1 MRRLPLLALALFGLL
16 GLFAGPTGAAAP
28 AAPDY
33 AAIIGAI
40 TAKGEAVV
48 QAYAPARAVDTAD
61 ALSDL
66 YFEVF
71 EGSGLEADIGARDNS
86 RKLDLEARFSGLIS
100 LALKGMPPAEV
111 AAAWAHLRAG
121 LDAARVLGEGNGG
134 SAWAA
139 FLQAFLILIR
149 EGFEAML
156 VVTALVAYVRRS
168 GNADKLRYLYHGV
181 GWAVVASLATAY
193 VLARLLHFS
202 AAGREV
208 VEGLTMLVAAAV
220 LFYVSCWL
228 FAKSEAARW
237 QAYVRAQVDRA
248 LSGGKAATL
257 GLAVFLAVYREGAET
272 VLFYQA
278 LAISEAG
285 NEAALVGGFA
295 AGLACLL
302 LLYRVMRGA
311 SLRLPL
317 GTFFAGTAVLLF
329 ALCVVFVGQGMLEL
343 QEARWL
349 PATPLPW
356 LPQVTWLGLFP
367 TVETAGAQAVVLAA
381 AVLGG
386 AWLALRRP
394 VADAA
399 AAGSAP

>member
-1 MRRLPLLALALFGLL
+1 MRRLPLLALALLGLL
-16 GLFAGPTGAAAP
+16 GLLAGPAGA

-48 QAYAPARAVDTAD
+48 QAYVPAKAVDTAD
-61 ALSDL
+61 GLSEL
-66 YFEVF
+66 YFEDF
-71 EGSGLEADIGARDNS
+71 EGSGLEADIGARDNG
-86 RKLDLEARFSGLIS
+86 RKLDLEARFSRLIG
-100 LALKGMPPAEV
+100 LALKGAPPTEI
-111 AAAWAHLRAG
+111 AAAWAHLREG
-121 LDAARVLGEGNGG
+121 LDAAKAVGGGGG

-156 VVTALVAYVRRS
+156 VVTALAAYVRRS
-168 GNADKLRYLYHGV
+168 GNPDKLRYLYHGV

-193 VLARLLHFS
+193 VLARLLQLSS
-202 AAGREV
+202 AGQEV
-208 VEGLTMLVAAAV
+208 VEGVTMLVAAAV

-285 NEAALVGGFA
+285 NEAALVGGFV
-295 AGLACLL
+295 AGLVCLL

-317 GTFFAGTAVLLF
+317 GTFFAGTAILLF

-349 PATPLPW
+349 PVTPLPW

-381 AVLGG
+381 AALGG
-386 AWLALRRP
+386 VGLALRRP
-394 VADAA
+394 VA
-399 AAGSAP
+399 AGNAP